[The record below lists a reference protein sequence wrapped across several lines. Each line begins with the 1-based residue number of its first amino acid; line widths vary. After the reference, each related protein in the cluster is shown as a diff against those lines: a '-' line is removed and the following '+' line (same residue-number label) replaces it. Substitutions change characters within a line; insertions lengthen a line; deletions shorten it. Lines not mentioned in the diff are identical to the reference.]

1 MKQLKR
7 LREMK
12 RKQPTEKR
20 QYQKGKM
27 MTLKGTLEMKGFK
40 VNFRGKWPILTIPLM
55 IRTFP
60 INKVQRDKSGVVASK
75 NKRQKEA
82 RIITEKTN

>member
-1 MKQLKR
+1 
-7 LREMK
+7 MK
-12 RKQPTEKR
+12 RKQPREKR
-20 QYQKGKM
+20 QYQKGRM

-75 NKRQKEA
+75 NKRQKKA
-82 RIITEKTN
+82 KVITEKTN